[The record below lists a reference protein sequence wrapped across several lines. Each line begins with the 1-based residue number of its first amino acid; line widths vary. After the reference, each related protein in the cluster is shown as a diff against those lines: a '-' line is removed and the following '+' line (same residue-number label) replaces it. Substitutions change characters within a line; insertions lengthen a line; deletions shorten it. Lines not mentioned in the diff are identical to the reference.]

1 MLILQSGVDLPGLGV
16 RPFAWNSIAL
26 LVLELSCDMVLFVPD
41 GSSFVGRGTEK
52 GRLDHEGKCNME

>member
-26 LVLELSCDMVLFVPD
+26 LVLELSCDMVLFVRD
-41 GSSFVGRGTEK
+41 SSSFMGRGTEK
-52 GRLDHEGKCNME
+52 GE